1 MATVWPLCA
10 AASSVRKDVNA
21 VPTAAS
27 VVPTAAKPTVTVIKG
42 WEADA
47 VDHNDKTVCDSPPLL
62 YDIPNM
68 QDDF

>member
-1 MATVWPLCA
+1 M
-10 AASSVRKDVNA
+10 
-21 VPTAAS
+21 PTAAS